1 MNRNRSVAPFDCA
14 VAISPEDR
22 TQVYRLRYEC
32 YRRSG
37 AIEPRADGQFS
48 DPYDLAPNTFSVLA
62 RSTED
67 VLATVRISVIRP
79 DCGWIDSPVKHVY
92 GEDPQFQAISG
103 ESFVEASRLCFGRQ
117 ARRDAFIRLL
127 GYMAAL
133 AEFYE
138 VRWLIACPRVEHAK
152 VYQRM
157 FGFRPLAAPRKYY
170 GVNFETQL
178 LGVQRDDILSYVCD
192 EKPMVE
198 AWRDAL
204 AYLTRLSLLPV
215 LRTVEQA

>member
-1 MNRNRSVAPFDCA
+1 MNTYRSTAPFDCA

-22 TQVYRLRYEC
+22 MQVYRLRYEC

-37 AIEPRADGQFS
+37 AIDPRPDGQFS

-62 RSTED
+62 RTAKD
-67 VLATVRISVIRP
+67 ALATVRISVIRP
-79 DCGWIDSPVKHVY
+79 DCGWTDSPVKRVY
-92 GEDPQFQAISG
+92 GEDPHFQAIAG
-103 ESFVEASRLCFGRQ
+103 ESFVEASRLCFERQ
-117 ARRDAFIRLL
+117 ARRDAFVRLL

-157 FGFRPLAAPRKYY
+157 FGFRPLSAPRQYY

-178 LGVQRDDILSYVCD
+178 LGVQRDEILTHVRN
-192 EKPMVE
+192 EKPMIE

-204 AYLTRLSLLPV
+204 AYLSGSPLLPV
-215 LRTVEQA
+215 LRSA